1 MLNFDQTF
9 ASDSDSIFFARFVY
23 GQDHVHSLENYGINA
38 GQFTVGTI
46 KQNYRGT
53 IDRFVASDNALS
65 FMSSVKGT

>member
-9 ASDSDSIFFARFVY
+9 ASDSDCIFFARFVY